1 MNLKKQ
7 EDSWK
12 NLQREITL
20 PWNECNDT
28 LDVTA
33 GGAMLGEIP
42 IDSYKNSKTTENYN
56 IDDVVTGVIRGGFV
70 GNDTFNI

>member
-1 MNLKKQ
+1 
-7 EDSWK
+7 
-12 NLQREITL
+12 
-20 PWNECNDT
+20 
-28 LDVTA
+28 
-33 GGAMLGEIP
+33 MLGEIP